1 MRNTNA
7 ISKRLQSGLDAVRK
21 GFGLSWGNGTTSGN
35 GGNPWRVMLPG
46 SQIDYKEKAGELWLN
61 SAVSICI
68 GWIADN
74 LPEAELE
81 VVDVKDD
88 GTTAPVAG
96 HPLVGLIQNPNPY
109 YDDDVLWAA
118 TILSYCTDGNAY
130 WYKARDGYS
139 RVKELW
145 YLPHWQVEPRRR
157 PGSENF
163 LDYYE
168 YRPGGTPQELDPDDV
183 IHFRFGMDPDN
194 LMKGLSRLR
203 PVLREIMTDNESA
216 TYTAALL
223 HNMGV
228 PGVIITPA
236 SPEGV
241 LGDGVPAKLKAL
253 WRERVTGDFRGDPI
267 IAPAAVRIEKLSFSP
282 EELALDKI
290 RIVPEARILGALRM
304 PGMVVGLSVGDAQ
317 RTYSNYKEAR
327 EAANEDCLIPIGK
340 RFVKTLNRQLKA
352 DFKATESQ
360 SLRWN
365 YQNVRSMQPDRTEA
379 SKRAVIEYT
388 GGIATLDEARSET
401 GKPPA
406 TNGKGDEYCP
416 KPAAPVPDKSAAAG
430 DSTP

>member
-1 MRNTNA
+1 MLNTKA
-7 ISKRLQSGLDAVRK
+7 IASRLQGGLEAVRK
-21 GFGLSWGNGTTSGN
+21 GFSLSWGNGTVGSN

-46 SQIDYKEKAGELWLN
+46 SQIDYKEKAGDLWLN

-68 GWIADN
+68 GWISDN

-81 VVDVKDD
+81 VVTTQDD
-88 GTTAPVAG
+88 GTTAAVPD
-96 HPLVGLIQNPNPY
+96 HPLVDLIQNPNSY

-130 WYKARDGYS
+130 WYKARDGYGYI
-139 RVKELW
+139 KELW
-145 YLPHWQVEPRRR
+145 YLPHWQVEPRRL
-157 PGSENF
+157 PNSTNF
-163 LDYYE
+163 LDYFE
-168 YRPGGTPQELDPDDV
+168 YRPGGRPQALPPEDV

-194 LMKGLSRLR
+194 LMKGFARLK

-241 LGDGVPAKLKAL
+241 LGDGVPAKLKSL

-267 IAPAAVRIEKLSFSP
+267 VAPAAVRIEKLSFSP

-327 EAANEDCLIPIGK
+327 EAANEDCLIPVGK
-340 RFVKTLNRQLKA
+340 RFVKTINRQLKP
-352 DFKATESQ
+352 DFKKTENQ
-360 SLRWN
+360 VLRWN
-365 YQNVRSMQPDRTEA
+365 YQNVRSMQPDRMEA

-388 GGIATLDEARSET
+388 GGIATLNEARSET
-401 GKPPA
+401 GKPPDKTA
-406 TNGKGDEYCP
+406 RGNQYCP
-416 KPAAPVPDKSAAAG
+416 KPAAPVPDKSADTG